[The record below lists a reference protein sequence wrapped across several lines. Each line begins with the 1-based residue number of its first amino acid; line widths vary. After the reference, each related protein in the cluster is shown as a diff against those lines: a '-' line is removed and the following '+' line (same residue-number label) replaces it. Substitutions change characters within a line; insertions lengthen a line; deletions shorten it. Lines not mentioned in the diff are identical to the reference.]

1 MGTLSPK
8 LSQSLDA
15 RWRRG
20 LAVLLWSAA
29 LLLEAGWGIAI
40 LQGMDVVAIR
50 WLTWG
55 FGLFL
60 ASGAIWVA
68 ILIPIQ
74 IKQAGMTRRFAN
86 GGVISDDYWRLT
98 RLWNGIGTLATILP
112 LINIYW
118 MVCKPS

>member
-29 LLLEAGWGIAI
+29 LLLGAGWGIAI
-40 LQGMDVVAIR
+40 RQDMDVVAIR

-74 IKQAGMTRRFAN
+74 IKQAGMTRRFARQFCLRSIFI
-86 GGVISDDYWRLT
+86 GWYVSHHEGVKEKAR
-98 RLWNGIGTLATILP
+98 
-112 LINIYW
+112 
-118 MVCKPS
+118 